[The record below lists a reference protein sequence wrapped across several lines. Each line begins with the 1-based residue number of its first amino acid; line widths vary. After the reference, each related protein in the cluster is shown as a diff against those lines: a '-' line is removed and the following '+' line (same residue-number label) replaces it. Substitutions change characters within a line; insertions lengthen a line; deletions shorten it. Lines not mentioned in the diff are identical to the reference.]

1 MDAILNIPWHDP
13 LVQVA
18 ALVLVLAVIWMVV
31 RMFVRI
37 AIHVLLTGC
46 GVILFLGLLLVI
58 FRVFLRA

>member
-58 FRVFLRA
+58 FRVFLQA

>member
-18 ALVLVLAVIWMVV
+18 AFVLVLAVIWMVV

>member
-1 MDAILNIPWHDP
+1 MDAILKIPWHDP

-18 ALVLVLAVIWMVV
+18 ALVLVLAVIWMAV

-46 GVILFLGLLLVI
+46 GIILFLGLVLVI

>member
-1 MDAILNIPWHDP
+1 MDAILSIPWHDP
-13 LVQVA
+13 LVQIA
-18 ALVLVLAVIWMVV
+18 AFVLVLAVIWMVV

>member
-1 MDAILNIPWHDP
+1 MDAILSIPWHDP
-13 LVQVA
+13 LVQA
-18 ALVLVLAVIWMVV
+18 AAFVLVLAVIWMVV

-46 GVILFLGLLLVI
+46 GVIIFLGLLLVI